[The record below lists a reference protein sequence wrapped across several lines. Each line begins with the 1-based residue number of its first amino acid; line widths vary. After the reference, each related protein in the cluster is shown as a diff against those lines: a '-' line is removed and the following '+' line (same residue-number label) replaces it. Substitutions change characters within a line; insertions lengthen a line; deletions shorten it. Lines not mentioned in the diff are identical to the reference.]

1 MRRRVWLLAVL
12 LATSAWTKAGDS
24 HLWLDVPFVRQT
36 ADGCGAASIA
46 MVMQYWARQTGT
58 STGADAE
65 AAQIQRALYSRRAH
79 GIYASAMQAYLQEH
93 GFQSFAFSGRWDDL
107 QHHLAKGRPLIVGV
121 KSSTD
126 ALHYLVVT
134 GVDDEHRMLIVND
147 SARRKLLK
155 YDRAGFERE
164 WSATSNW
171 TLLAVPQRSAH

>member
-1 MRRRVWLLAVL
+1 MRGNAWLLAVL
-12 LATSAWTKAGDS
+12 LVTSAGTKASDS
-24 HLWLDVPFVRQT
+24 HLWLDVPFVKQT

-46 MVMQYWARQTGT
+46 MVMKYWAHQTG
-58 STGADAE
+58 SSVAADAD
-65 AAQIQRALYSRRAH
+65 AVQIQRALYSHRAH
-79 GIYASAMQAYLQEH
+79 GIYASAMQTYLQEH
-93 GFQSFAFSGRWDDL
+93 GFQSFAFSGKWDDL

-121 KSSTD
+121 KSSAD

-171 TLLAVPQRSAH
+171 TLLAVPRSSAP